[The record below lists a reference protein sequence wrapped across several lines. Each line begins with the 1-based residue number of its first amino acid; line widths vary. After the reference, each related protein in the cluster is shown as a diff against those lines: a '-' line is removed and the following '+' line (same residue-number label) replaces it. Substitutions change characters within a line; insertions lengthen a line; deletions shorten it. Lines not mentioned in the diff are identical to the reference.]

1 MSLPS
6 FRFQVSGFRFQVS
19 SLQFQVS
26 GYPIWFPFSDFKFQN
41 ILVGTPRFGRVVA
54 LRRPDIA
61 ARCPYPVFR
70 FQVSTFKIFMS
81 SSTCVIFGGA
91 GYVGRRWAA
100 RLAEKNKF
108 RRIIL
113 ADLRR
118 PDFVGGQT
126 EFVSCDVRQPIEPQL
141 PGIRPNWI
149 FNFAAVHREP
159 GHARAEYFDT
169 NLPGARNVCHF
180 AETTDCKNILFS
192 SSISVYGPTNGA
204 TSESSPLYPATPYGI
219 SKLAAELIHEGWRR
233 EQKDRRLIICRPG
246 VIYGPGDP
254 GNILRMIRA
263 IKKGYFIFPGSK
275 HLRKSY
281 AYIEGLLDSFEF
293 TMARPEPQLTYNY
306 VERETESLG
315 TLVEIIQEHLGKRIP
330 TFTAPLPLLQAA
342 AAGIQ
347 ILSRGKSAIHP
358 ARVRKVATSTHIVPQ
373 VLQELGFDFRF
384 DFRKSLADWQKNAPQ
399 ELT

>member
-1 MSLPS
+1 
-6 FRFQVSGFRFQVS
+6 
-19 SLQFQVS
+19 
-26 GYPIWFPFSDFKFQN
+26 
-41 ILVGTPRFGRVVA
+41 LVGSS
-54 LRRPDIA
+54 
-61 ARCPYPVFR
+61 RCDDRTSQRDVPT
-70 FQVSTFKIFMS
+70 QASTFKIFMS

-108 RRIIL
+108 QRIIL
-113 ADLRR
+113 ADLPSLTEGGVAALRR
-118 PDFVGGQT
+118 PVSGRDGPPGRPDIAAQCPYL
-126 EFVSCDVRQPIEPQL
+126 EFVRCDVRKPIEPQI
-141 PGIRPNWI
+141 PDVRPDWV

-169 NLPGARNVCHF
+169 NLPGARNVCYF
-180 AETTDCKNILFS
+180 AETTGCKNILFA
-192 SSISVYGPTNGA
+192 SSISVYGPTSGA

-219 SKLAAELIHEGWRR
+219 SKLVAELIHEGWRR
-233 EQKDRRLIICRPG
+233 EQAERRLIICRPG

-358 ARVRKVATSTHIVPQ
+358 ARVRKVATSTHIIPQ
-373 VLQELGFDFRF
+373 VLEELGFDFRF